1 MKGIGQLCSDKSV
14 VIPTIPPL
22 PLRLGRGTDGGFV
35 VHLRAA
41 KYKQSAGPSQE
52 REAVQY
58 RDTPNYAFRAGLP
71 VIIRSPSALLS
82 SSVLTNLSTF
92 AWVREDLRYEWK
104 QSWTN
109 SSDRRNDVVVMGQEV
124 YWGVQRS
131 GVVLRQV
138 VLPIRPDIKIRST
151 GSRASRLLPA
161 YRGLWRNSDTVNGG
175 CGKVRRGNPQ

>member
-1 MKGIGQLCSDKSV
+1 M
-14 VIPTIPPL
+14 PPL

-41 KYKQSAGPSQE
+41 KYKQSAGPGQE
-52 REAVQY
+52 CEAVQHC
-58 RDTPNYAFRAGLP
+58 DTPNYAFWAGLP

-109 SSDRRNDVVVMGQEV
+109 SSDRRNGVVVGVMDQEV
-124 YWGVQRS
+124 CWGAQMT
-131 GVVLRQV
+131 
-138 VLPIRPDIKIRST
+138 KIWS
-151 GSRASRLLPA
+151 S
-161 YRGLWRNSDTVNGG
+161 
-175 CGKVRRGNPQ
+175 

>member
-1 MKGIGQLCSDKSV
+1 M
-14 VIPTIPPL
+14 PPL

-41 KYKQSAGPSQE
+41 KYRQSAGPGQE
-52 REAVQY
+52 CEAVQH
-58 RDTPNYAFRAGLP
+58 RDTPNYAFWAGLP

-109 SSDRRNDVVVMGQEV
+109 SSDRRNGVVVGVMDQEV
-124 YWGVQRS
+124 CWGAQMT
-131 GVVLRQV
+131 
-138 VLPIRPDIKIRST
+138 KIWS
-151 GSRASRLLPA
+151 S
-161 YRGLWRNSDTVNGG
+161 
-175 CGKVRRGNPQ
+175 